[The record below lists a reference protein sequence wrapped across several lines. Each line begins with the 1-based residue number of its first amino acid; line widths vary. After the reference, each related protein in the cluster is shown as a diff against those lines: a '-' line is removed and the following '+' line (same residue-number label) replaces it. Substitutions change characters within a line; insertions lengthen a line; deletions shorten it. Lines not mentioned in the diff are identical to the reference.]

1 MMDEALQVIASIV
14 ANGDQSNQEVREQYQ
29 SVVDSREKER
39 TEGKTASYTELF
51 ATRSARRRLMLA
63 VSVAVIVM
71 ASGKSQI
78 EMLSVHPY

>member
-1 MMDEALQVIASIV
+1 MDEALQAIASIV

-39 TEGKTASYTELF
+39 AEGKTASYTELF

-78 EMLSVHPY
+78 DRLSVYGY